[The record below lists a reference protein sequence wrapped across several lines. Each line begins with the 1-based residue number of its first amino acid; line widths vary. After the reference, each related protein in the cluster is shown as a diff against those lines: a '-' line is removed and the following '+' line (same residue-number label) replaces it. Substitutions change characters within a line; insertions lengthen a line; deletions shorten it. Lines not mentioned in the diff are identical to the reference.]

1 MFQNIVKKID
11 SSVSSIHLLKSN
23 TMLYVLLLIAL
34 TNMYSYVMTDSHI
47 YVAFML
53 IIGFLTS
60 FFSKNMIVILFLSVV
75 IPNIIRYS
83 SEYQPREGFTGTETE
98 DSLVDA
104 GVNENDLKE
113 VMDMSKSND
122 PESKTKLKMKMNK
135 VTQNMGSMK
144 TKINNALTT
153 ADKIKDEEK
162 KKKVKD
168 ILHKQKSMID
178 TLSGMGSSFE
188 DMMDDLM
195 TNFPKMDEH
204 DYDK

>member
-1 MFQNIVKKID
+1 MIQNIVKKIE
-11 SSVSSIHLLKSN
+11 SSVSSTHLLKNN

-34 TNMYSYVMTDSHI
+34 TNMYSYVMTNNHI

-83 SEYQPREGFTGTETE
+83 SEYQPREGFTGIEKE

-113 VMDMSKSND
+113 VMEIGNSND
-122 PESKTKLKMKMNK
+122 PASKTKLKMKMDK
-135 VTQNMGSMK
+135 VTKNMGSMK

-153 ADKIKDEEK
+153 ADKIKDEDK

-168 ILHKQKSMID
+168 ILHKQNSMID

-188 DMMDDLM
+188 DMLNDLM

-204 DYDK
+204 DYHA

>member
-75 IPNIIRYS
+75 VPNIIRYS

-122 PESKTKLKMKMNK
+122 PESKTK
-135 VTQNMGSMK
+135 
-144 TKINNALTT
+144 
-153 ADKIKDEEK
+153 
-162 KKKVKD
+162 
-168 ILHKQKSMID
+168 
-178 TLSGMGSSFE
+178 
-188 DMMDDLM
+188 
-195 TNFPKMDEH
+195 
-204 DYDK
+204 

>member
-1 MFQNIVKKID
+1 
-11 SSVSSIHLLKSN
+11 
-23 TMLYVLLLIAL
+23 
-34 TNMYSYVMTDSHI
+34 
-47 YVAFML
+47 
-53 IIGFLTS
+53 
-60 FFSKNMIVILFLSVV
+60 
-75 IPNIIRYS
+75 
-83 SEYQPREGFTGTETE
+83 
-98 DSLVDA
+98 
-104 GVNENDLKE
+104 
-113 VMDMSKSND
+113 
-122 PESKTKLKMKMNK
+122 
-135 VTQNMGSMK
+135 MGSMK

-153 ADKIKDEEK
+153 ADKIKDEDK